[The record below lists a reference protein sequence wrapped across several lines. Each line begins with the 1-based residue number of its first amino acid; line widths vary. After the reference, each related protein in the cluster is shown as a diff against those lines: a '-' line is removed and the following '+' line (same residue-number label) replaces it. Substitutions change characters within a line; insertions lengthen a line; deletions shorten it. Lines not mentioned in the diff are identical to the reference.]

1 MNVHIIIQ
9 SIDEGYDGTYNEVIE
24 VHQDKD
30 VANARVKQLE
40 EKNLISNL
48 SYDVETYPLKTK

>member
-9 SIDEGYDGTYNEVIE
+9 SIDEDYHGTYNEVIE

-40 EKNLISNL
+40 EKNLNYNV
-48 SYDVETYPLKTK
+48 SYDVETYPLKTN